1 MSLYFSF
8 LWFLKN
14 TFVYIA
20 FICMWIVLTSSG
32 ASSDASS
39 ESGVYKM
46 AYSVFDEQYCNSAKT
61 FYTGR
66 SMDALWSAGYFC
78 LFCRS

>member
-1 MSLYFSF
+1 MR
-8 LWFLKN
+8 
-14 TFVYIA
+14 
-20 FICMWIVLTSSG
+20 IVLAKTQMDENTPTTSKGKKTSSG

-46 AYSVFDEQYCNSAKT
+46 AYSVFDEQYCNSAKK

-66 SMDALWSAGYFC
+66 SMDAL
-78 LFCRS
+78 